1 MGDVEGE
8 VVSAFPDFVRG
19 DVWGGFLDVSESDA
33 DFLGGW
39 LGQVLGATFHLCQG
53 IEEEVSFTRNT
64 GVLSLWRR
72 RDSGP

>member
-1 MGDVEGE
+1 MEAE
-8 VVSAFPDFVRG
+8 VVSTGSDFVGG
-19 DVWGGFLDVSESDA
+19 DFGGGFLDVSESDA